1 MVADDR
7 ERHLQFSDSL
17 TWIRGAHT
25 VKTGIDIRNNR
36 RENFPG
42 GGSFVQRVFGTFGF
56 TGVYSNFPYADFL
69 LGIPQTSNRT
79 NPARNMYHLVNT
91 DTSAFVQDDWKITR
105 RLTLNIGLRWDF
117 NPPYRE
123 RSGVSFNFD
132 PATGR
137 VIVPNEESKRH
148 INPLFPVNLAPLV
161 TAQAA
166 GLPETLL
173 SKTGSCSLK

>member
-1 MVADDR
+1 
-7 ERHLQFSDSL
+7 
-17 TWIRGAHT
+17 
-25 VKTGIDIRNNR
+25 
-36 RENFPG
+36 
-42 GGSFVQRVFGTFGF
+42 
-56 TGVYSNFPYADFL
+56 
-69 LGIPQTSNRT
+69 
-79 NPARNMYHLVNT
+79 MYHLVNT